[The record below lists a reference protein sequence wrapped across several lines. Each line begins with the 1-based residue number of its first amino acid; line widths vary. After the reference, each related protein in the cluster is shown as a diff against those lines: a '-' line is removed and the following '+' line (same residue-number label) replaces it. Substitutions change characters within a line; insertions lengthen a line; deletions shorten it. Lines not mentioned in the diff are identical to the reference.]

1 MVSLREMKSK
11 SFNDDFSYIAPSDKM
26 QDKIIKSVGGDNYS
40 GFCKLRVFQSQVYS
54 NFYGAVNDF
63 K

>member
-40 GFCKLRVFQSQVYS
+40 GFCKLRVFQSQV
-54 NFYGAVNDF
+54 
-63 K
+63 